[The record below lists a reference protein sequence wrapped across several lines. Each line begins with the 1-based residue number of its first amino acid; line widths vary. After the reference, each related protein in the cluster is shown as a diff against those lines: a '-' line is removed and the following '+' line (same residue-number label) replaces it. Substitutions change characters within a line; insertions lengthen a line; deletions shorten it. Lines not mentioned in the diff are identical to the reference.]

1 MRIIQVSRLCTKSM
15 FNQIMKDNNVKIG
28 QSIQKLNRIMVE
40 GFVKNNVKTMVLSE
54 RPINNKNCEKKYLPP
69 IEEIENDV
77 FYYYLRL
84 FNFPYI
90 KAIHVVFAS
99 FLWMLLNTKK
109 GNDVV
114 IIDTCAFAL
123 AVGTICAC
131 KIKRVPCIAFVTDVP
146 TKSTYYVDKDKAN
159 LKSKINDWFIEETD
173 GKIFLTEQMNDIV
186 NKKNKPFVVIEGFSD
201 SKVVEIPNLIENKY
215 KKWTVMYTGGLEQF
229 YGIDILIEGFI
240 KANILNS
247 QLIFYGG
254 GTFVEKI
261 KKYAEKYPHIIYG
274 GVKDNDEIV
283 EEQIKSTILVNP
295 RYTNNEYTK
304 YSFPGKNIEYMTSG
318 TPTLTTDLP
327 GMPDEYKSY
336 VYILKDETVE
346 GVTLELKRLS
356 IISREDLHK
365 KGLIAR
371 EWMIKEKNSI
381 IQTKKIIKFI
391 EDLAV

>member
-54 RPINNKNCEKKYLPP
+54 RPINNKNCEKKYLPSF
-69 IEEIENDV
+69 EEIEDNV
-77 FYYYLRL
+77 FYHYFRL
-84 FNFPYI
+84 FNFSLI

-99 FLWMLLNTKK
+99 FLWIFLNAKK
-109 GNDVV
+109 ENDVV

-131 KIKRVPCIAFVTDVP
+131 KIKRIPCIAFVTDIP
-146 TKSTYYVDKDKAN
+146 TKSTYYVNKDKIS

-229 YGIDILIEGFI
+229 YGMDILIEGFI
-240 KANILNS
+240 KANISNS

-254 GTFVEKI
+254 GTFVAKI

-283 EEQIKSTILVNP
+283 KEQIKSTILVNL

-304 YSFPGKNIEYMTSG
+304 YSFPGKNLEYMTSG

-346 GVTLELKRLS
+346 GVTLELKKLS
-356 IISREDLHK
+356 SIPREDLHK